1 MLSEFPSHTKAWHLR
16 TYYHATTLEAETL
29 KEYLRVTSGLP
40 QGYLRGTSGVLVR
53 SCSFRWKQKKL
64 LRKGGA
70 HVFITVLA

>member
-29 KEYLRVTSGLP
+29 KEYLRVTSGF
-40 QGYLRGTSGVLVR
+40 LVR